1 MSVKVTVERADDKPG
16 ISLKD
21 GDVCLLRCGG
31 VVMARDRRDGS
42 RQPFRMSLDSHCFWF
57 FPNGRVYEN
66 GASPWDVTEILG
78 NGADFLKRVEVVVKV
93 TGE

>member
-31 VVMARDRRDGS
+31 VVMVEDTERPGKWPIRGYFGELWARDGVYSNDE
-42 RQPFRMSLDSHCFWF
+42 QPHSF
-57 FPNGRVYEN
+57 
-66 GASPWDVTEILG
+66 DVLEVLG

-93 TGE
+93 RGE